1 MKKAVSFAVL
11 VTFLLAAPAAMLA
24 HDVDISGTWVGETY
38 VPDALEPD
46 KLTLVFAKKDGM
58 WTGTFSDTM
67 GYASEAECEEI
78 KVDGHT
84 VTLHFD
90 ISDDYEIQTIYVTLN
105 VEGDTMTG
113 AWENEVGDGAE
124 IKLEKKK

>member
-11 VTFLLAAPAAMLA
+11 VTFLLAAPAATLA

-38 VPDALEPD
+38 VPDAPEPD
-46 KLTLVFAKKDGM
+46 KLTLVFAKKDGK

-90 ISDDYEIQTIYVTLN
+90 ISDDYETQTIYVTLN

>member
-1 MKKAVSFAVL
+1 MKRNVTFAALL
-11 VTFLLAAPAAMLA
+11 VFLLASSGWMLA
-24 HDVDISGTWVGETY
+24 QEVDISGTWVGETY
-38 VPDALEPD
+38 VPDAPEPD
-46 KLTLVFAKKDGM
+46 QLTLVFAKKDGK

-78 KVDGHT
+78 KIEDHSLT
-84 VTLHFD
+84 FYFD
-90 ISDDYEIQTIYVTLN
+90 ISDGYEVQTIYVSLLI
-105 VEGDTMTG
+105 EGDSMTG